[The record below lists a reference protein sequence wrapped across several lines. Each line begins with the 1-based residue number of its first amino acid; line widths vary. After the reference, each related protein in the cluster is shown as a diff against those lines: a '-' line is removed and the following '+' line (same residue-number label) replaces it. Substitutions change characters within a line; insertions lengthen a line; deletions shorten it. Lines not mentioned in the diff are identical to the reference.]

1 MSETA
6 EPRVVRVDS
15 VGGALLLNTR
25 FTAND
30 AIIPSEFFSAREW
43 VFDDA
48 DLGLRLGRLCCPPKL
63 ELRQTAGA
71 GVGVFARVDIK
82 AGEEVR
88 APVSANL

>member
-15 VGGALLLNTR
+15 LSGAVLLDTR
-25 FTAND
+25 RTDNHKITPAGLL
-30 AIIPSEFFSAREW
+30 AREW
-43 VFDDA
+43 FFEDA

-63 ELRQTAGA
+63 ELRRTAGA
-71 GVGVFARVDIK
+71 GVGVFARTAIK

-88 APVSANL
+88 AIRVG